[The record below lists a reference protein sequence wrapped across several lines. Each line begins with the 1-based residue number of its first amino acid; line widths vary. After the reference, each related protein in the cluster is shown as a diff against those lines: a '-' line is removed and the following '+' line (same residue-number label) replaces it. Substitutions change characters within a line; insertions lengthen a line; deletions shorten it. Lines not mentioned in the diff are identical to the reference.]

1 MQTHKNVAEIDAHY
15 VGAELRADNMQLYS
29 RAGEWY
35 VAAPKV
41 LLERHYPIIH
51 DTVYLNRDNDPT
63 ESVAETNNDG
73 SQLYMPI
80 SAGTAK
86 VLQHQNGYAELPSLV
101 KESYSSG
108 KAATVSLPGA
118 RSHAVRAHIETKKGD
133 VAYYVSRRIPEQPSL
148 SIRVLSQVDKYT
160 VDVIGTL
167 AYNVS
172 LPLMAPFRFFSE
184 FITED

>member
-1 MQTHKNVAEIDAHY
+1 MQTHKNVAEIDAQY
-15 VGAELRADNMQLYS
+15 VGAELRADNVQLYS

-41 LLERHYPIIH
+41 LLERHYPVIY
-51 DTVYLNRDNDPT
+51 DTVYLNRDNTPT
-63 ESVAETNNDG
+63 ESVAEKNDDG

-80 SAGTAK
+80 STGTAK

-108 KAATVSLPGA
+108 KAAAESLPGA
-118 RSHAVRAHIETKKGD
+118 QSHAVRAHIETKNGD
-133 VAYYVSRRIPEQPSL
+133 VAYYVSDRIPKQSSL
-148 SIRVLSQVDKYT
+148 PIRVLSQLDKYT
-160 VDVIGTL
+160 VDVVGTL
-167 AYNVS
+167 VYNVS
-172 LPLMAPFRFFSE
+172 VPLMAPFRFFSE

>member
-1 MQTHKNVAEIDAHY
+1 MQTNKNIAEIDAHY
-15 VGAELRADNMQLYS
+15 VGAELRSDNMKLYS

-41 LLERHYPIIH
+41 LLERHYPVIY
-51 DTVYLNRDNDPT
+51 DTVYLDRDNNPT
-63 ESVAETNNDG
+63 ESVMETSGDG

-86 VLQHQNGYAELPSLV
+86 VLQHQSGYAELASLV

-108 KAATVSLPGA
+108 KPSTESLPDA
-118 RSHAVRAHIETKKGD
+118 QSHPIRAHVETKNGN
-133 VAYYVSRRIPEQPSL
+133 VAYYVSNRIPSQSSL
-148 SIRVLSQVDKYT
+148 PIRALSQLDKYT

-167 AYNVS
+167 VYNVS
-172 LPLMAPFRFFSE
+172 IPFMAPFRFFSE